1 MHRKELNERSPLRI
15 FEQSIHGGLGRGN
28 IGVVVGRHGIG
39 KTAFLVCVALDDL
52 LRGRKVLHVA
62 IGQPLRKVREYYDEI
77 FYDLA
82 RTSALEDAPA
92 VHREMEG
99 NRNIHSY
106 LGKTFS
112 IQKLLDDL
120 DLLRE
125 HAGFVPSAVLIDGLD
140 LETIDREELAALR
153 KIARDLEAEMW
164 LTTVIHR
171 ESRVNDHGVPE
182 PVSRFESDV
191 DVAVRLYHD
200 GKAVHVHL
208 LKDHDNPEVSPA
220 RVALNPTTMLLMQE

>member
-52 LRGRKVLHVA
+52 LRGRKVFHVA

-77 FYDLA
+77 FDDLA
-82 RTSALEDAPA
+82 RTSALDDAAA
-92 VHREMEG
+92 VHREMET

-112 IQKLLDDL
+112 VRKLLDDL

-125 HAGFVPSAVLIDGLD
+125 HAGFVPSAILIDGLE
-140 LETIDREELAALR
+140 LEATEPEELAALR
-153 KIARDLEAEMW
+153 KIAQDLQAEMW
-164 LTTVIHR
+164 LTTVTHR
-171 ESRVNDHGVPE
+171 ESRVNEHGVPA
-182 PVSRFESDV
+182 PLDR
-191 DVAVRLYHD
+191 
-200 GKAVHVHL
+200 
-208 LKDHDNPEVSPA
+208 
-220 RVALNPTTMLLMQE
+220 